1 MDVGVYDPKAQV
13 KAVAAE
19 LKSMNTTR
27 LLAAVNVMSTSLVM
41 GFEGYL
47 RKFDS
52 ATAIP
57 LLADVC
63 ETFIREA
70 AQGDLIVMALRALS
84 LIMEHVPSS
93 YEAAQGFHVSLMQFS
108 SQAIHRAL
116 CTEWKFV
123 HSNNALM
130 IEEGLRV
137 MRFVSKDDMTG
148 EIIQHA
154 LVGDLLTL
162 CTDPHPL
169 VARQALETLL
179 MMSSKV
185 VMPSELGKRNHSFAA
200 GILSFFKSKKK
211 SSRTSSDTGKA
222 GQMSVSSGRSSTKAA
237 SAEDIAPYA
246 DHPTVAQVENVIL
259 PLLVS
264 LIEQCAK
271 SFTSI
276 PEHWALLE
284 LSLQCLGTLIERALI
299 CHRPHTARAL
309 ASPLLPKILFQL
321 ILDTESNVTLEPS
334 VRVDRILLCE
344 TTLTLLTYCHR
355 YLILESLQLPEAR
368 RFFRLILEDSTEE
381 ITTLLD
387 DPFPRAVIATRSTQ
401 RRDKD
406 HITSIAALQ
415 LFVLACPT
423 VPPNAFGLK
432 PKLVLPVHQWMW
444 EDELRHY
451 NRLVEEQCLSLERSW
466 TRLNPRARISVHVK
480 QLNVDLH
487 TMTMSKA
494 AGAGH
499 RNVCRSYVPFV
510 YHFADEMT
518 LRPIVAVKEAGP
530 CAEDGTML
538 TWKPTASAMHGSK
551 TTASASRAKQVDE
564 NTSRSSSAKR
574 SRRKGVNTPSLSEG
588 EVTNATDSVPS
599 TVVLNTQVEV
609 PEDHIL
615 LAEEY
620 FGFLCTFAKNT
631 SGQMAKQVATCACAS
646 MLQLMFLSGA
656 SARFEGLMATAILSM
671 CEMCREALISA
682 DKATKAVVLT
692 MIEWMLYH
700 PMAEPCQFTESALRC
715 GLLEQLDMLS
725 KTTPLVCNKPT
736 RTATLVEKASAL
748 MGCIVEKLENC
759 RAAHVGGVGING
771 SIGSKTTLGDAFL
784 SPTMLR
790 VQTVLDELRLC
801 HCGAVKGTVTA
812 TSSSSSTS
820 RARAADRNGSPT
832 RAIKAL
838 ADTHE
843 GAIRELL
850 RIFNESNDI
859 TAFEVF
865 TAGVAS
871 TLLYYLFGD
880 RTLEDMLGGTS
891 MFASGASTSTSR
903 HETTPLSEVHT
914 GPIDRNTSSWT
925 AMMASGMHVADILAM
940 YVVEKRLRCFIQC
953 AVAYPIGM
961 RRLVHTLAANLSLQ
975 SCLPLVESVV
985 TYDKVVCKTPL
996 QAYQALSVISP
1007 LISLCGDAGRRISAA
1022 IKTVPHGDAVLLPRS
1037 SSSAIMAGDSS
1048 VPAAS
1053 SSNGTEPKQ
1062 RKTTL
1067 LASSFARSRTES
1079 WWANDPTKVACMAKE
1094 CCMAG
1099 HRLHH
1104 MERYPQ
1110 PRRCDKCNRSISSS
1124 HSCRT
1129 CNYDVCDNC
1138 YPGYTGNVDLIR
1150 SLSTM
1155 ERNRVHLCAT
1165 IGDLERWFRT
1175 GSTST
1180 KGTESAP
1187 TSQSSL
1193 HHLERFT
1200 TRVLTFLKRYTAV
1213 HNSSAVSNIPR
1224 ASSATGSNF
1233 LAFANPT
1240 ASSNLPVELAEK
1252 LLSHPNVV
1260 RRLTYKYLS
1269 RFSTRGA
1276 LMDEGTPI
1284 TPDIAATLDVE
1295 VQRVLRTA
1303 AERQAAESIVQEAV
1317 EERYI
1322 LYRASCGML
1331 PFQET
1336 LLSTLYRRA
1345 FALGDR
1351 QVLLQLENCLLRADG
1366 AVEAPLTLEANSS
1379 VTVANPAA
1387 LPIRFNANV
1396 KVTKKAKSAKS
1407 PPAVAGACSSIAA
1420 AATAAGEPVTT
1431 CVEKLAEARE
1441 FDGHRVGL
1449 NQNYLFHHFESDSA
1463 AYCACGAHSR
1473 AEFHT
1478 EEPPALTFTP
1488 PAFAHRADMLLL
1500 IILHRA
1506 LFEETHGLIAY
1517 AGEAKDIFGMDDSI
1531 FQNNT
1536 ITTALVRSFEASALR
1551 VSLLPPR
1558 YALPRWVNFLL
1569 REGRF
1574 LIPLSVRER
1583 ASRFLAY
1590 GARRAFIQ
1598 HMRVF
1603 RSQRND
1609 RAVLILPGEWARLSN
1624 HKFAV
1629 SRDEF
1634 ARDAY
1639 TMLRKCCDARFPISI
1654 EFKGDV
1660 GVGQG
1665 PTAQFYT
1672 LLAAEVSKCC
1682 TRLWRD
1688 SDDNANGSSDNAAA
1702 VSNSSAG
1709 IVMATG
1715 SLMVGLPPKSLPP
1728 RRSSIT
1734 PITSPSRMGTSRPGS
1749 VTNGAGGTVSTSR
1762 LGSIPTQSSLRNFA
1776 RADSAHPTTPS
1787 ATLSPSP
1794 SMTTAAEAA
1803 AVLIPPPE
1811 GFYPRHMD
1819 GVQRYLEDIDS
1830 FPVTPLLRCSHSHTV
1845 PDNSSTH
1852 ALSHSSSDHFGSTP
1866 TRKGPAFT
1874 GHAST
1879 AGAGDH
1885 RTNSNS
1891 LNASAVQYDLSKA
1904 AFLVDRNVG
1913 LMRDYVLE
1921 QRERAKAYYVIGAA
1935 LGRAFVD
1942 EQVFPLPLSRA
1953 VAYFIRRGVP
1963 AYQCVVSDVTHI
1975 DPPPEFPVDLFELP
1989 LTAASWVDQGIADSL
2004 ACLSTMDSSTLAA
2017 LDLRFTLPGDDS
2029 VELCPDGAQI
2039 LVTKKNLRLYQR
2051 RVVGALLYE
2060 SVAVPLYFLTMGCQD
2075 VVPQEAL
2082 TVMDVKEL
2090 IGVLCGEDKNP
2101 SDPLWTTEEIRSVL
2115 VGDHGYRNDSPQLE
2129 LLAKVLGQR
2138 LTPAEQREFLLFC
2151 TGCPR
2156 LPIGGIR
2163 ALGAIT
2169 VVRRSNAFVD
2179 EHTEVLGGEA
2189 AAATTSSSGG
2199 GGALDMEGEEDDG
2212 GGGLMGGLYDHT
2224 AQSDVEDSPSGQG
2237 EAPSHMFS
2245 SVYPAASE
2253 EPGGMLSSFFFHLP
2267 ESEWALPSVNT
2278 CFRYLKLPPYP
2289 SEELLYKKLLMSIM
2303 ESGSSFELS

>member
-19 LKSMNTTR
+19 LKAVNTTR
-27 LLAAVNVMSTSLVM
+27 LLEAVDVMSTSLVM
-41 GFEGYL
+41 GLEGYL

-70 AQGDLIVMALRALS
+70 AQGDLLVMALRALS

-93 YEAAQGFHVSLMQFS
+93 YEAAQGFHVSLMQLA

-116 CTEWKFV
+116 CAEWKFV
-123 HSNNALM
+123 LSNNALM

-148 EIIQHA
+148 EIIHHA
-154 LVGDLLTL
+154 FVGDLLTL

-185 VMPSELGKRNHSFAA
+185 VMPSELEKRTHSFAA
-200 GILSFFKSKKK
+200 GIFSFFKSKKK
-211 SSRTSSDTGKA
+211 SSRTGSDTGKA
-222 GQMSVSSGRSSTKAA
+222 GHRSGSSGSSSTKAA
-237 SAEDIAPYA
+237 ATEDIVPYA
-246 DHPTVAQVENVIL
+246 DHPTVSQVENVIL

-264 LIEQCAK
+264 LIEHYAK

-276 PEHWALLE
+276 PEHWTLLE

-309 ASPLLPKILFQL
+309 ASALLPKILFQL

-334 VRVDRILLCE
+334 VRVDRVLLCE

-355 YLILESLQLPEAR
+355 YLVLESLQLPEAR

-381 ITTLLD
+381 ITSFLD

-423 VPPNAFGLK
+423 VPPNAFGMK

-444 EDELRHY
+444 EDELRHN
-451 NRLVEEQCLSLERSW
+451 NRLMEEQCLSLERNW
-466 TRLNPRARISVHVK
+466 TRLDHHARISVHLK
-480 QLNVDLH
+480 QLNVNLH

-494 AGAGH
+494 ASGGH
-499 RNVCRSYVPFV
+499 RNISRAYVPFV
-510 YHFADEMT
+510 YHFADEAT

-538 TWKPTASAMHGSK
+538 AWKPTASTTHSSK
-551 TTASASRAKQVDE
+551 TTASGLIAKQVDD
-564 NTSRSSSAKR
+564 NASGSSSAKR
-574 SRRKGVNTPSLSEG
+574 SRRKCLSTSSLSEG
-588 EVTNATDSVPS
+588 EVMNTRASVPL

-609 PEDHIL
+609 PEDHIS

-620 FGFLCTFAKNT
+620 FDFLCVFAKNT

-656 SARFEGLMATAILSM
+656 SARFVGLMSTAVLPM

-692 MIEWMLYH
+692 MIEWMLFH

-715 GLLEQLDMLS
+715 GLLNQLDILS
-725 KTTPLVCNKPT
+725 KTTLLVHDKPT
-736 RTATLVEKASAL
+736 RTATLVEKAKAL
-748 MGCIVEKLENC
+748 VGCILEKIENH
-759 RAAHVGGVGING
+759 RAAHTGGAGINADR
-771 SIGSKTTLGDAFL
+771 GSKTTLGGGFL
-784 SPTMLR
+784 STTMRR

-801 HCGAVKGTVTA
+801 HCGAIKATVVD
-812 TSSSSSTS
+812 TSSST
-820 RARAADRNGSPT
+820 RTAIAADKNRNPT
-832 RAIKAL
+832 RTIKGRV
-838 ADTHE
+838 DTHE
-843 GAIRELL
+843 SAIRELL
-850 RIFNESNDI
+850 RIFHESIDI
-859 TAFEVF
+859 TPFEVF
-865 TAGVAS
+865 TADVAS
-871 TLLYYLFGD
+871 TLLYYLLGD
-880 RTLEDMLGGTS
+880 RTLEDMLGDTLV
-891 MFASGASTSTSR
+891 FASGASASTSR
-903 HETTPLSEVHT
+903 RETVGLPELHT
-914 GPIDRNTSSWT
+914 GPIDRDTSSWT

-961 RRLVHTLAANLSLQ
+961 RRLVHTLTANLSLQ
-975 SCLPLVESVV
+975 SYLPLVESVV

-996 QAYQALSVISP
+996 QAYHALSVISP
-1007 LISLCGDAGRRISAA
+1007 LIALCGDAGRRISAA
-1022 IKTVPHGDAVLLPRS
+1022 IKTSTDDDAMLPPRT
-1037 SSSAIMAGDSS
+1037 SSSATVSGDS
-1048 VPAAS
+1048 PALAAS
-1053 SSNGTEPKQ
+1053 SSNGTGTKQ
-1062 RKTTL
+1062 RKTNL
-1067 LASSFARSRTES
+1067 LASSFARSRAGS
-1079 WWANDPTKVACMAKE
+1079 SRANDSAKAAHVAKE

-1099 HRLHH
+1099 HRLHD
-1104 MERYPQ
+1104 MEHYPQ
-1110 PRRCDKCNRSISSS
+1110 LRRCDKCNRTISSGR
-1124 HSCRT
+1124 SCNT
-1129 CNYDVCDNC
+1129 CNYEVCENC
-1138 YPGYTGNVDLIR
+1138 YAGYTGNLELVR

-1213 HNSSAVSNIPR
+1213 DSSAVSIIPY
-1224 ASSATGSNF
+1224 ASGATASNF
-1233 LAFANPT
+1233 LAYANP
-1240 ASSNLPVELAEK
+1240 AARSNLPVELAEK
-1252 LLSHPNVV
+1252 LLSHPSVV

-1284 TPDIAATLDVE
+1284 APEIAASLDFE
-1295 VQRVLRTA
+1295 VQTVLGTA
-1303 AERQAAESIVQEAV
+1303 AERQAAESMVQEAV

-1322 LYRASCGML
+1322 LYRTSCGML

-1336 LLSTLYRRA
+1336 VLSTLYRRA

-1351 QVLLQLENCLLRADG
+1351 QVLLQLENCLLRADN
-1366 AVEAPLTLEANSS
+1366 AVDEPLTLQANSS

-1387 LPIRFNANV
+1387 LSSRFSANV
-1396 KVTKKAKSAKS
+1396 KGTKKAKSLKS
-1407 PPAVAGACSSIAA
+1407 PLAVAAACSSSSAASTAA
-1420 AATAAGEPVTT
+1420 AEPVMTS
-1431 CVEKLAEARE
+1431 VEKSAEARE

-1449 NQNYLFHHFESDSA
+1449 DQTYLFHHFESDSA
-1463 AYCACGAHSR
+1463 THCACGAHSR

-1478 EEPPALTFTP
+1478 EEPPALTFTA

-1517 AGEAKDIFGMDDSI
+1517 AREATVIFGMDDSI

-1536 ITTALVRSFEASALR
+1536 IITALVRSLEASALR

-1574 LIPLSVRER
+1574 LIPLPVRER

-1609 RAVLILPGEWARLSN
+1609 RALLIVPGEWAKLSN

-1629 SRDEF
+1629 SRDAF
-1634 ARDAY
+1634 ACDAY
-1639 TMLRKCCDARFPISI
+1639 AILRKCCDARFPISF

-1672 LLAAEVSKCC
+1672 LLAAEASKCS
-1682 TRLWRD
+1682 TKLWRD
-1688 SDDNANGSSDNAAA
+1688 SDDKANGSSSNTAA
-1702 VSNSSAG
+1702 VSNSSTG
-1709 IVMATG
+1709 IVMAAG
-1715 SLMVGLPPKSLPP
+1715 PLIVGPPPKSLPP

-1734 PITSPSRMGTSRPGS
+1734 PITSPARFGTPRPGS
-1749 VTNGAGGTVSTSR
+1749 FTNGAGGTVSTPR
-1762 LGSIPTQSSLRNFA
+1762 LGSIPTQSSLRNFV
-1776 RADSAHPTTPS
+1776 RADSAHLTIPS
-1787 ATLSPSP
+1787 ATLSPSL
-1794 SMTTAAEAA
+1794 SITTAAEAD
-1803 AVLIPPPE
+1803 AVLVPPPE

-1819 GVQRYLEDIDS
+1819 GVRRYLEDIDS
-1830 FPVTPLLRCSHSHTV
+1830 FPATPLLGCSHSHAMH
-1845 PDNSSTH
+1845 DDSAAH
-1852 ALSHSSSDHFGSTP
+1852 ALSQSASEYFGSTA
-1866 TRKGPAFT
+1866 TRKGSAVT
-1874 GHAST
+1874 DVST
-1879 AGAGDH
+1879 AGAGGH
-1885 RTNSNS
+1885 GTNSNS
-1891 LNASAVQYDLSKA
+1891 RTASAVQYDLSKA
-1904 AFLVDRNVG
+1904 AFLVDTNVG

-1963 AYQCVVSDVTHI
+1963 AYQCVVSDVTYI
-1975 DPPPEFPVDLFELP
+1975 DPPPEFPIDLFELP
-1989 LTAASWVDQGIADSL
+1989 LTAASWVDQGIAESL
-2004 ACLSTMDSSTLAA
+2004 ACLSTMDSSTLSA

-2029 VELCPDGAQI
+2029 FELCPGGAQI
-2039 LVTKKNLRLYQR
+2039 TVTKKNLRLYQR

-2075 VVPQEAL
+2075 VVPHEAL

-2169 VVRRSNAFVD
+2169 VVRRSNAFED
-2179 EHTEVLGGEA
+2179 ERTEALQGEV

-2199 GGALDMEGEEDDG
+2199 GGTVDMGEEDDG
-2212 GGGLMGGLYDHT
+2212 GGGLMGSLYDHT

-2237 EAPSHMFS
+2237 EAPRRIFS
-2245 SVYPAASE
+2245 SVYPTASE
-2253 EPGGMLSSFFFHLP
+2253 EPGGLSSSFALHLP

-2289 SEELLYKKLLMSIM
+2289 SEELLYKKLMMSIM

>member
-1 MDVGVYDPKAQV
+1 MDAGVYDPKAQV

-27 LLAAVNVMSTSLVM
+27 LLEAVDVMSTSLVM

-70 AQGDLIVMALRALS
+70 AQGDLLVMALRALS

-93 YEAAQGFHVSLMQFS
+93 YEAAQGFHVSLMQLA

-123 HSNNALM
+123 QSNNALM

-148 EIIQHA
+148 EIIHHA

-179 MMSSKV
+179 MVSSKV
-185 VMPSELGKRNHSFAA
+185 VMPSELEKRTHSFAA

-211 SSRTSSDTGKA
+211 SSRTGSDTGKA
-222 GQMSVSSGRSSTKAA
+222 GQTSVSSGSSSTKAA
-237 SAEDIAPYA
+237 AAEDIVPYA
-246 DHPTVAQVENVIL
+246 DHPTVAQVENVIV

-264 LIEQCAK
+264 LIEQYAK

-334 VRVDRILLCE
+334 VRVDRLLLCE

-444 EDELRHY
+444 EDELRHN
-451 NRLVEEQCLSLERSW
+451 NRLMEEQCLSLERSW
-466 TRLNPRARISVHVK
+466 TRLDHRARISVHLK
-480 QLNVDLH
+480 HLNVDLH

-494 AGAGH
+494 AGGGH

-538 TWKPTASAMHGSK
+538 TWKPTVSGTHGSK
-551 TTASASRAKQVDE
+551 TAASASIAKQVDG
-564 NTSRSSSAKR
+564 NTSGSSWAKR
-574 SRRKGVNTPSLSEG
+574 SRRKGVSTPSLSEG
-588 EVTNATDSVPS
+588 EVTNATDSAPS

-609 PEDHIL
+609 PEDHVS

-620 FGFLCTFAKNT
+620 FGFLCVFAKNT

-656 SARFEGLMATAILSM
+656 SARFEGLMATAVLPM

-715 GLLEQLDMLS
+715 GLLDQLDMLS
-725 KTTPLVCNKPT
+725 KTTLLVRSKPT

-748 MGCIVEKLENC
+748 VGCIAEKIENR
-759 RAAHVGGVGING
+759 RAAHVGGAGINA
-771 SIGSKTTLGDAFL
+771 SVGSKTTLGDAFL
-784 SPTMLR
+784 STTMLR

-801 HCGAVKGTVTA
+801 HCGAVKGTVAA
-812 TSSSSSTS
+812 TSSSRTS
-820 RARAADRNGSPT
+820 IAIAADKNGSPT

-843 GAIRELL
+843 SAIRELL
-850 RIFNESNDI
+850 RIFQESNDI

-871 TLLYYLFGD
+871 TLLYYLLGD
-880 RTLEDMLGGTS
+880 RTLEDMLGGTLV
-891 MFASGASTSTSR
+891 FASGASASTLR
-903 HETTPLSEVHT
+903 HETVPLSEVHT

-961 RRLVHTLAANLSLQ
+961 RRLVHTLTANLSLQ
-975 SCLPLVESVV
+975 SYLPLVESVV

-996 QAYQALSVISP
+996 QAYHALSVISP
-1007 LISLCGDAGRRISAA
+1007 LIALCGDAGRRISAA
-1022 IKTVPHGDAVLLPRS
+1022 IKTATDDDAVPLPRS
-1037 SSSAIMAGDSS
+1037 SSSATAAGDASA
-1048 VPAAS
+1048 PAAS

-1062 RKTTL
+1062 RKTSL
-1067 LASSFARSRTES
+1067 LASSFVRSRTAS
-1079 WWANDPTKVACMAKE
+1079 WRANDPTKVARMAKE

-1099 HRLHH
+1099 HPLHH
-1104 MERYPQ
+1104 MEHYPQ
-1110 PRRCDKCNRSISSS
+1110 LRRCDKCNRIISSGR
-1124 HSCRT
+1124 SCRT
-1129 CNYDVCDNC
+1129 CNYDVCQNC
-1138 YPGYTGNVDLIR
+1138 YPGYTGNVNLIR

-1165 IGDLERWFRT
+1165 IGDVERWFRT

-1200 TRVLTFLKRYTAV
+1200 TRVLTFLKRYTSV
-1213 HNSSAVSNIPR
+1213 LDLSAVSIIPHASGATASNLLACASPA
-1224 ASSATGSNF
+1224 ASSD
-1233 LAFANPT
+1233 L
-1240 ASSNLPVELAEK
+1240 LVKLAEK
-1252 LLSHPNVV
+1252 LLSHPSVV

-1269 RFSTRGA
+1269 QFSTRGA

-1284 TPDIAATLDVE
+1284 TPDVAATLDVE
-1295 VQRVLRTA
+1295 VQRVLSTA
-1303 AERQAAESIVQEAV
+1303 AERHAAESIVQEAV

-1322 LYRASCGML
+1322 LYRTSCGML

-1336 LLSTLYRRA
+1336 VLSTLYRRA
-1345 FALGDR
+1345 FALGDH
-1351 QVLLQLENCLLRADG
+1351 QVLLQLENCLLRADST
-1366 AVEAPLTLEANSS
+1366 VEGPLTLQANSS
-1379 VTVANPAA
+1379 VTIENPAA
-1387 LPIRFNANV
+1387 LSIRFNANV
-1396 KVTKKAKSAKS
+1396 KVTKKAKSVKS
-1407 PPAVAGACSSIAA
+1407 PLAVAGACSSSAA
-1420 AATAAGEPVTT
+1420 AATAAGEPVMTS
-1431 CVEKLAEARE
+1431 VEKSAEARE

-1449 NQNYLFHHFESDSA
+1449 DQTYLFHHFESDSA
-1463 AYCACGAHSR
+1463 AFCACGAHSR
-1473 AEFHT
+1473 ADFHT

-1517 AGEAKDIFGMDDSI
+1517 AGEARDIFGTDDSI

-1536 ITTALVRSFEASALR
+1536 ITTALVRSLEASALR

-1609 RAVLILPGEWARLSN
+1609 RAVLILPGEWAKLSN

-1629 SRDEF
+1629 SRDAF

-1672 LLAAEVSKCC
+1672 LLAAEASKCC

-1688 SDDNANGSSDNAAA
+1688 SDDKANGSSNNAAA

-1715 SLMVGLPPKSLPP
+1715 PLMVGPPPKGLPP
-1728 RRSSIT
+1728 RRSSVT
-1734 PITSPSRMGTSRPGS
+1734 PITSPPRIGTSRPGS
-1749 VTNGAGGTVSTSR
+1749 VTNGAGGTVSTPR

-1776 RADSAHPTTPS
+1776 RADSAHLTTPS

-1794 SMTTAAEAA
+1794 SMTTAAEAD

-1819 GVQRYLEDIDS
+1819 GVRRYLEDIDS
-1830 FPVTPLLRCSHSHTV
+1830 FPATPLLCCSHTHTV
-1845 PDNSSTH
+1845 HDDSATH
-1852 ALSHSSSDHFGSTP
+1852 ALSQSSSEHFGSTT

-1874 GHAST
+1874 DHAST
-1879 AGAGDH
+1879 AGAGGH
-1885 RTNSNS
+1885 RTNINS
-1891 LNASAVQYDLSKA
+1891 FNAFAVQYDLSKA

-1975 DPPPEFPVDLFELP
+1975 DPPPEYPIDLFELP

-2039 LVTKKNLRLYQR
+2039 PVTKKNLRLYQR

-2060 SVAVPLYFLTMGCQD
+2060 SVAVPLYFLTMGCRD
-2075 VVPQEAL
+2075 VVPHEAL

-2179 EHTEVLGGEA
+2179 EHTEALRGEA

-2199 GGALDMEGEEDDG
+2199 GGTLDMEGEEDDG

-2224 AQSDVEDSPSGQG
+2224 AQSDVEDSPSGKR
-2237 EAPSHMFS
+2237 EAPHRMFS
-2245 SVYPAASE
+2245 PVYPAASE
-2253 EPGGMLSSFFFHLP
+2253 EPGGMSSSFVFHLP